1 MDQPPAPG
9 GDAPPAAGGIRVVG
23 SLSPSRAGDFMNCPL
38 RYRFRVIDRLPEPPS
53 SAAVRGTVVHT
64 VLERLF
70 DHPPPGRTIAAAE
83 ALLEP
88 AWHDLLAREP
98 ELATLFADEAE
109 RAAWLESARSL
120 LTGYFSLEN
129 PAGLTPAAREL
140 YVEHV
145 LDSGVRLRGYIDRL
159 DEAATRDGP
168 ALRVVDYKTGRSPG
182 PAFEGQAL
190 FQMKFY
196 AYLLWRIRGVIPR
209 ELRLYYLADRT
220 WIRVQPDESDLRAT
234 ERKIDA
240 VWSAISRARRTGD
253 WRATPSKLCDWCDHK
268 IRCPA
273 FGGTPP
279 PLPAADRPA
288 PQATTVDRPEP
299 KPAASEPAV
308 RRAADAHQPD
318 PDRPGTGPDPDPTD
332 G

>member
-1 MDQPPAPG
+1 MDQPSASG
-9 GDAPPAAGGIRVVG
+9 ADAAHPTDRIRVVG
-23 SLSPSRAGDFMNCPL
+23 SLSPSRAGDFMSCPL

-70 DHPPPGRTIAAAE
+70 DHPPPERTVAAAE

-88 AWHDLLAREP
+88 AWRDLLSREP
-98 ELATLFADEAE
+98 DLAALFENEAE
-109 RAAWLESARSL
+109 RTAWMGSARSL
-120 LTGYFSLEN
+120 LAGYFSLEN
-129 PAGLTPAAREL
+129 PASLTPAAREL

-145 LDSGVRLRGYIDRL
+145 LESGVRLRGYIDRL
-159 DEAATRDGP
+159 DEATTRDGP
-168 ALRVVDYKTGRSPG
+168 ALRVVDYKTGRAPG

-196 AYLLWRIRGVIPR
+196 AYLVWRIRGVVPR

-220 WIRVQPDESDLRAT
+220 WLRVQPDEGDLRAT

-253 WRATPSKLCDWCDHK
+253 WRATPSRLCDWCDHK

-279 PLPAADRPA
+279 PLPTSDR
-288 PQATTVDRPEP
+288 
-299 KPAASEPAV
+299 
-308 RRAADAHQPD
+308 PD
-318 PDRPGTGPDPDPTD
+318 PDADTVTDHPAPATRQTD